1 MSVSSET
8 IMYIVSHKDF
18 DAPQLPGYVP
28 ILAGAVKNHAS
39 IEVKDNNGDNISA
52 KNPGFCELTAQYW
65 GWKNRDDRDAN
76 IGFVH
81 YRRYFY
87 IDHRKAQIVPAE
99 QFSRDL
105 AQYDVVLPEPW
116 VLRKSIGDEFAQFQ
130 NLDDLEVVC
139 SIMQE
144 QCPEYVPAL
153 DELLKSHSLHAY
165 NMFVMSG
172 ERFDAYMTWLFRIL
186 DEAERRIDVSKYDA
200 YNQRLFG
207 FLSERLLNVWVNA
220 RKLRV
225 KEYPVYMPEQ
235 SARKENLRTRVK
247 SLLFEHKL

>member
-1 MSVSSET
+1 MSGSSET

-28 ILAGAVKNHAS
+28 ILAGAVKSHAS
-39 IEVKDNNGDNISA
+39 IEVKDNTGDNISA

-65 GWKNRDDRDAN
+65 VWKNRDDRDAN

-87 IDHRKAQIVPAE
+87 TDHRKTQIVPAE

-105 AQYDVVLPEPW
+105 EQYDVILPEPW
-116 VLRKSIGDEFAQFQ
+116 VLKKAIGDQFAQFH
-130 NLDDLEVVC
+130 NMDDLEVVR
-139 SIMQE
+139 SIIQE

-153 DELLKSHSLHAY
+153 DELLKNHSLYAY

-172 ERFDAYMTWLFRIL
+172 EGFDAYMTWLFRIL

-235 SARKENLRTRVK
+235 SAWKENLRTRVK

>member
-39 IEVKDNNGDNISA
+39 IEVKDNTGDNISA

-65 GWKNRDDRDAN
+65 VWKNRDDRDAN

-105 AQYDVVLPEPW
+105 EQYDVVLPEPW
-116 VLRKSIGDEFAQFQ
+116 VLRKTIGDQFAQFH
-130 NLDDLEVVC
+130 NLDDLEVVR

-144 QCPEYVPAL
+144 QCPEYVL
-153 DELLKSHSLHAY
+153 SLIH
-165 NMFVMSG
+165 
-172 ERFDAYMTWLFRIL
+172 I
-186 DEAERRIDVSKYDA
+186 
-200 YNQRLFG
+200 
-207 FLSERLLNVWVNA
+207 
-220 RKLRV
+220 
-225 KEYPVYMPEQ
+225 
-235 SARKENLRTRVK
+235 
-247 SLLFEHKL
+247 